1 MKKTNYYFIHI
12 YSIHMATTENITK
25 FLPANLQQF
34 AISFN
39 IPDAMLETNA
49 DLVVLVLESK
59 SISDAKE
66 KQSWFDLY
74 PLMNQEQIDK
84 LRDILT
90 REKEKLAE
98 IEAKYE
104 AKKEEIRKKY
114 EQTYASDAYQQQQA
128 QIRNSEMASRQQEE
142 VEADALLNQI

>member
-1 MKKTNYYFIHI
+1 M
-12 YSIHMATTENITK
+12 TTQENIIR
-25 FLPANLQQF
+25 FLPEHLHSIAMGY
-34 AISFN
+34 N
-39 IPDAMLETNA
+39 IPDDMIVSNP

-59 SISDAKE
+59 SISDQKE

-98 IEAKYE
+98 IEAKYQ
-104 AKKEEIRKKY
+104 ARQEEIKRKY
-114 EQTYASDAYQQQQA
+114 EATYASGVYQQQQDK
-128 QIRNSEMASRQQEE
+128 IRDSETISRQQEQM
-142 VEADALLNQI
+142 EADSLLDQI

>member
-1 MKKTNYYFIHI
+1 MTTQEESIQLLPEHLRSIAMN
-12 YSIHMATTENITK
+12 YSIPI
-25 FLPANLQQF
+25 
-34 AISFN
+34 
-39 IPDAMLETNA
+39 DMLDNNT

-59 SISDAKE
+59 SISDPKE

-74 PLMNQEQIDK
+74 SLMNQDQIDK

-98 IEAKYE
+98 IEDKYQ
-104 AKKEEIRKKY
+104 ARQEEIKRKY
-114 EQTYASDAYQQQQA
+114 EQTYASGAYQEHQDK
-128 QIRNSEMASRQQEE
+128 IRDSEKASREQEE

>member
-1 MKKTNYYFIHI
+1 
-12 YSIHMATTENITK
+12 MATQESVEK
-25 FLPANLQQF
+25 HLPERLRKVALDY
-34 AISFN
+34 N
-39 IPDAMLETNA
+39 IPDDMMENNS

-59 SISDAKE
+59 SINESKE

-74 PLMNQEQIDK
+74 SLMNQEQIDK

-98 IEAKYE
+98 IEAKYQ
-104 AKKEEIRKKY
+104 AKQEEIKRKY
-114 EQTYASDAYQQQQA
+114 EETYASGAYQAKQDEIKQ
-128 QIRNSEMASRQQEE
+128 SELSSRQQEE

>member
-1 MKKTNYYFIHI
+1 MTAQEDIVKLLPNHLHNIAMD
-12 YSIHMATTENITK
+12 YSIPNDM
-25 FLPANLQQF
+25 LQ
-34 AISFN
+34 N
-39 IPDAMLETNA
+39 NT

-59 SISDAKE
+59 SINEPKE

-74 PLMNQEQIDK
+74 SLMNQEQIDK

-98 IEAKYE
+98 IEARYQ
-104 AKKEEIRKKY
+104 AKQEEIKKKY
-114 EQTYASDAYQQQQA
+114 EQTYASGAYQQQQDK
-128 QIRNSEMASRQQEE
+128 IRDSEKSSREQEE

>member
-1 MKKTNYYFIHI
+1 MTLQ
-12 YSIHMATTENITK
+12 ENIIK
-25 FLPANLQQF
+25 FLPERLHSVAMNY
-34 AISFN
+34 S
-39 IPDAMLETNA
+39 IPDDMLQTNA

-59 SISDAKE
+59 SISEQKE

-98 IEAKYE
+98 IEAKYQ
-104 AKKEEIRKKY
+104 ARQEEIKRRY
-114 EQTYASDAYQQQQA
+114 EQTYASGAYKQQQDR
-128 QIRNSEMASRQQEE
+128 IRSSEIASRQQEE